1 MPTLQRDDV
10 ELHYEVTGEGRPFV
24 FISETACDG
33 EVWKMYPVP
42 EFSKDHRCIT
52 FDYRGTGRSGKPSIK
67 YSTDMFAD
75 DVAAIMDHVGA
86 GDAVVCGHSMG
97 GRVAQL
103 LTLDHPGKVSKLILA
118 STGASFPDTKGI
130 PLKLAT
136 QMVEMGYERYVSDS
150 SVAVGFTEAFAQRHP
165 ERVQAYLDV
174 RMANPCPPEFYLRH
188 VIARQEHDTSHRL
201 KDIRVPTLI
210 LVGEDDR
217 SVTSDMDHR
226 TSADILANGIPG
238 ARLVILPGERHS
250 YFFANPDAS
259 FKAIREFLQQ

>member
-1 MPTLQRDDV
+1 MPILKRDDV

-42 EFSKDHRCIT
+42 EFSRDHMCIT
-52 FDYRGTGRSGKPSIK
+52 HDYRGTGRSGKPSIP
-67 YSTDMFAD
+67 YTTDMFAD
-75 DVAAIMDHVGA
+75 DIAAVMDHVGA
-86 GDAVVCGHSMG
+86 RDAVVCGHSMG

-103 LTLDHPGKVSKLILA
+103 LALDHPGKVSKLILA
-118 STGASFPDTKGI
+118 SSGASFPNTKGI
-130 PLKLAT
+130 PLKLAKE
-136 QMVEMGYERYVSDS
+136 MVEMGYERYVSDS
-150 SVAVGFTEAFAQRHP
+150 SVAVGFTDDFAKQHP
-165 ERVQAYLDV
+165 DRVQAYLDV

-188 VIARQEHDTSHRL
+188 VIARQGHDTSHRL
-201 KDIRVPTLI
+201 KDITVPTLV

-226 TSADILANGIPG
+226 TSADILAAGIPG

-250 YFFANPDAS
+250 YFFANPEAS
-259 FKAIREFLQQ
+259 FKAIRDFL

>member
-10 ELHYEVTGEGRPFV
+10 ELHYDVAGEGRPFL

-42 EFSKDHRCIT
+42 EFSKDHQCIT
-52 FDYRGTGRSGKPSIK
+52 FDYRGTGRSGKPSIP
-67 YSTDMFAD
+67 YSTDMFAAD
-75 DVAAIMDHVGA
+75 AAAIMDEVGA
-86 GDAVVCGHSMG
+86 SDAIVCGHSMG

-103 LTLDHPGKVSKLILA
+103 LALDHPGKVGKLILA
-118 STGASFPDTKGI
+118 SSGASFPNTKGI

-150 SVAVGFTEAFAQRHP
+150 SVAVGFTDAFAGEHP

-201 KDIRVPTLI
+201 KDITVPTLI

-226 TSADILANGIPG
+226 TSADILAGGIPD

-250 YFFANPDAS
+250 YFFANPEAS
-259 FKAIREFLQQ
+259 FEAIRDFL